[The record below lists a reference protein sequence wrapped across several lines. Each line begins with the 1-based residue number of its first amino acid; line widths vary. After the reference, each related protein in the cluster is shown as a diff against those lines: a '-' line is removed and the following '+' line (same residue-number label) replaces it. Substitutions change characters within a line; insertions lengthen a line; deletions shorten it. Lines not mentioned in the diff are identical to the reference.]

1 MGRGGGIVSIF
12 CGVMFFIFRIYMMNF
27 KKIFK
32 RNKCLI
38 LILGFVA
45 VVYFLKYFRYIEG
58 IDGDGPTVDRVKIQP
73 QVAADKL
80 LVPQLT
86 ADNKIRVSQP
96 VVESPPPLVAKNK
109 NAQSESKFKKKAA
122 GMASALHKFIC
133 GNK

>member
-1 MGRGGGIVSIF
+1 MVNSNNVFYIPY
-12 CGVMFFIFRIYMMNF
+12 IYMMNF
-27 KKIFK
+27 KRIFK

-38 LILGFVA
+38 LILGFAA

-73 QVAADKL
+73 QVAADDKI
-80 LVPQLT
+80 LVPQLG
-86 ADNKIRVSQP
+86 ADNKIRVPRP

-109 NAQSESKFKKKAA
+109 NAQSEAKFKKKAA
-122 GMASALHKFIC
+122 GMAAALHKFIC